1 MKSIIMIKTE
11 EHKLDI
17 LEKELTNIENI
28 AKNLDLNSKDEY
40 RMILTEIVQPEK
52 ENSKS
57 LNKDLLIQELI
68 RVKLNFEKQLKEID
82 DIIKK
87 IS

>member
-11 EHKLDI
+11 ENKLDI

-52 ENSKS
+52 ENLKS

>member
-68 RVKLNFEKQLKEID
+68 KVKLNFEKQLKEID